1 MLASIMIN
9 EDMKDPTKKVFRR
22 IVGQT
27 AETEKSRIIN
37 DETGFTSSSF
47 HDVGQ

>member
-1 MLASIMIN
+1 MIN

-27 AETEKSRIIN
+27 AETEKIKNNKR
-37 DETGFTSSSF
+37 
-47 HDVGQ
+47 

>member
-1 MLASIMIN
+1 MIN

-27 AETEKSRIIN
+27 AETEKKSRIIN
-37 DETGFTSSSF
+37 DATGFTSSSF